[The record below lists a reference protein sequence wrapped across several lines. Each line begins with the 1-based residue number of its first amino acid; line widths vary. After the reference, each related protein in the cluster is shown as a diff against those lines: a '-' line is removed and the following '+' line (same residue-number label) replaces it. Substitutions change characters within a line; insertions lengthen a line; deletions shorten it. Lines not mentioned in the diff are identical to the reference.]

1 MQNFANAKT
10 EGLAQSA
17 FLFSERKSANTEL
30 FCYRFNFTNFNQFF
44 MKTNVKFL
52 RALLLMLPLML
63 IPMALFAQTV
73 RVTGKVV
80 DVSNNEALIGVNV
93 VQAGT
98 TNGTITDLDGNY
110 SIEVPSNSSL
120 QFSYIGYVSQTIAV
134 NGKSSID
141 CYLSSDDQEI
151 EQVVV
156 VGYGTQRKEAV
167 TGSVASVKGDVM
179 REMPG
184 SNITQS
190 LQGRIAGVDL
200 QQSSSKPGATMQI
213 RIRGTRSLNASN
225 DPLVVLDGVPFAGNL
240 GDIDPNSIKSIDIL
254 KDASATAIYGSRGAN
269 GVILVTTTRGSIEQ
283 DAVITYSGYY
293 GIKTVFSKY
302 PMMSASQ
309 LRELREY
316 TGRYANS
323 EDEEAGI
330 AAGTNTDWQDLMYD
344 NGMVTSH
351 DLSVTGGTKS
361 AAYNVGLGYYKEE
374 AVLPLQDY
382 TRFSLRAGLDQKIG
396 KYLKVGLTS
405 NNNYTINNGN
415 SIGVVLDYSPM
426 VSPYLEDGT
435 LRRTF
440 DQNTTDSKIWM
451 RTRETLEA
459 VKDNGDWEDKAQTYG
474 TFNSLYA
481 ELSIPYVEGLKYR
494 VNAGLNMR
502 YTQNGSYTGVGVFAS
517 DPNNASSG
525 SLGKS
530 LDLNWAVEN
539 LLTYNRL
546 FAEKHSVNVV
556 GLLSFERDQYHSTS
570 ISASGIAS
578 KKFLYYNLARIT
590 DDGATT
596 VTPNGQGYS
605 ESGLK
610 SAMARLMYSYDDR
623 YMLTVAVRNDKSSRL
638 APSKNSHTYP
648 AVSVGWNLG
657 KEGFMSDIAWL
668 ESLKLRI
675 GYGQTSNQAVS
686 PFKTLGTLAT
696 RPYNFGN
703 DVYSTGYS
711 VQELANDQ
719 LGWEYSET
727 MNYGVDFGFLKNRI
741 TGSFEYY
748 VQKTNDVLLSVS
760 LPATS
765 GVTSY
770 MANIGKTENKGW
782 ELNLNGTILNDF
794 NGVTWEAGINMY
806 SNKNKLVA
814 LASGA
819 DRDEGNFWFVG
830 HPINSIFDYENIGLW
845 QPEDYYYKP
854 EGYDQSYGEIL
865 EPGGDAGM
873 IRVKYTG
880 EYDANG
886 MPVRQIGPE
895 DRQIMDIDPKLQGGF
910 NTRVEYKNF
919 DLNIIGAFQVGG
931 KLICTLYAG
940 RGYLNML
947 SGRRGNVDVDYFHA
961 ERDADGKLVKDA
973 NGNYTI
979 YNRNADYPDPKT
991 KTSGDNP
998 QYASTL
1004 GFFDASYCKIRTIT
1018 LGYNFKNNHIKWMDE
1033 AGIKK
1038 IRVYATVQNPFV
1050 IASKFHKETGLDP
1063 ETNSRGN
1070 ENVATGNASYRA
1082 SSVLTI
1088 GTNTPSTRTFLFG
1101 LNVTF

>member
-330 AAGTNTDWQDLMYD
+330 AAGTDTDWQDLMYD

-415 SIGVVLDYSPM
+415 SIGVPHFRPKHHRQQDMDAHPRDIGGCKRQWRLGRQSSD
-426 VSPYLEDGT
+426 
-435 LRRTF
+435 LRHF
-440 DQNTTDSKIWM
+440 QQ
-451 RTRETLEA
+451 L
-459 VKDNGDWEDKAQTYG
+459 
-474 TFNSLYA
+474 
-481 ELSIPYVEGLKYR
+481 
-494 VNAGLNMR
+494 
-502 YTQNGSYTGVGVFAS
+502 
-517 DPNNASSG
+517 
-525 SLGKS
+525 
-530 LDLNWAVEN
+530 
-539 LLTYNRL
+539 
-546 FAEKHSVNVV
+546 
-556 GLLSFERDQYHSTS
+556 
-570 ISASGIAS
+570 
-578 KKFLYYNLARIT
+578 
-590 DDGATT
+590 
-596 VTPNGQGYS
+596 
-605 ESGLK
+605 
-610 SAMARLMYSYDDR
+610 
-623 YMLTVAVRNDKSSRL
+623 VR
-638 APSKNSHTYP
+638 
-648 AVSVGWNLG
+648 
-657 KEGFMSDIAWL
+657 
-668 ESLKLRI
+668 
-675 GYGQTSNQAVS
+675 
-686 PFKTLGTLAT
+686 
-696 RPYNFGN
+696 
-703 DVYSTGYS
+703 
-711 VQELANDQ
+711 
-719 LGWEYSET
+719 
-727 MNYGVDFGFLKNRI
+727 
-741 TGSFEYY
+741 
-748 VQKTNDVLLSVS
+748 
-760 LPATS
+760 
-765 GVTSY
+765 
-770 MANIGKTENKGW
+770 
-782 ELNLNGTILNDF
+782 
-794 NGVTWEAGINMY
+794 
-806 SNKNKLVA
+806 
-814 LASGA
+814 
-819 DRDEGNFWFVG
+819 
-830 HPINSIFDYENIGLW
+830 
-845 QPEDYYYKP
+845 
-854 EGYDQSYGEIL
+854 
-865 EPGGDAGM
+865 
-873 IRVKYTG
+873 
-880 EYDANG
+880 
-886 MPVRQIGPE
+886 
-895 DRQIMDIDPKLQGGF
+895 
-910 NTRVEYKNF
+910 
-919 DLNIIGAFQVGG
+919 
-931 KLICTLYAG
+931 
-940 RGYLNML
+940 
-947 SGRRGNVDVDYFHA
+947 
-961 ERDADGKLVKDA
+961 
-973 NGNYTI
+973 
-979 YNRNADYPDPKT
+979 
-991 KTSGDNP
+991 
-998 QYASTL
+998 
-1004 GFFDASYCKIRTIT
+1004 
-1018 LGYNFKNNHIKWMDE
+1018 
-1033 AGIKK
+1033 
-1038 IRVYATVQNPFV
+1038 
-1050 IASKFHKETGLDP
+1050 
-1063 ETNSRGN
+1063 
-1070 ENVATGNASYRA
+1070 
-1082 SSVLTI
+1082 
-1088 GTNTPSTRTFLFG
+1088 
-1101 LNVTF
+1101 

>member
-1 MQNFANAKT
+1 
-10 EGLAQSA
+10 
-17 FLFSERKSANTEL
+17 
-30 FCYRFNFTNFNQFF
+30 
-44 MKTNVKFL
+44 
-52 RALLLMLPLML
+52 ML
-63 IPMALFAQTV
+63 IPMALLAQNV

-80 DVSNNEALIGVNV
+80 DVSNSEPLIGVNV

-98 TNGTITDLDGNY
+98 TNGTITDLDGRY
-110 SIEVPSNSSL
+110 SIEVPSSSSL

-134 NGKSSID
+134 NGKTSID
-141 CYLSSDDQEI
+141 CYLASDDKEI

-167 TGSVASVKGDVM
+167 TGSVASVKGDIM

-190 LQGRIAGVDL
+190 LQGRIAGVDF

-225 DPLVVLDGVPFAGNL
+225 DPLVVLDGVPFAGSL

-293 GIKTVFSKY
+293 GIKNVFAKY
-302 PMMSASQ
+302 PMMNASQ

-316 TGRYANS
+316 AGRFTNS
-323 EDEEAGI
+323 ADEDAGI
-330 AAGTNTDWQDLMYD
+330 AAGVDTDWQDLMYD
-344 NGMVTSH
+344 LGMVTSH
-351 DLSVTGGTKS
+351 DLSVVGGTKT
-361 AAYNVGLGYYKEE
+361 AAYNVGLGYYKESS
-374 AVLPLQDY
+374 VLPLQNY
-382 TRFSLRAGLDQKIG
+382 SRFSLRAGLDQKIG

-415 SIGVVLDYSPM
+415 GISATLDYSPM
-426 VSPYLEDGT
+426 VSPYDADGN

-440 DQNTTDSKIWM
+440 DQNTVDNNNWM
-451 RTRETLEA
+451 RTRKTLEA
-459 VKDNGDWEDKAQTYG
+459 IEESGDWEDKAQTYG

-494 VNAGLNMR
+494 INTGLNMR
-502 YTQNGSYTGVGVFAS
+502 YTQNGYYQGVGVFNGN
-517 DPNNASSG
+517 DPNGASSG

-570 ISASGIAS
+570 LSASGIAS
-578 KKFLYYNLARIT
+578 KKFLYYNLARIN

-596 VTPNGQGYS
+596 VNPNNQGYS

-623 YMLTVAVRNDKSSRL
+623 YMITVAVRNDKSSRL

-648 AVSVGWNLG
+648 AVSVGWNIG
-657 KEGFMSDIAWL
+657 KEGFMSGIDWL
-668 ESLKLRI
+668 ESLKLRV
-675 GYGQTSNQAVS
+675 GYGQTSNQAVA

-703 DVYSTGYS
+703 DTYSTGYY

-765 GVTSY
+765 GVNSY

-782 ELNLNGTILNDF
+782 EFNLNGTILDNF

-830 HPINSIFDYENIGLW
+830 HPINSIYDYEYIGLW
-845 QPEDYYYKP
+845 QPEDYYYQP
-854 EGYDQSYGEIL
+854 AGYDNCYGQIL
-865 EPGGDAGM
+865 EPGGADASGPGM

-880 EYDANG
+880 DYDANG

-895 DRQIMDIDPKLQGGF
+895 DRQIIHIDPKLQGGF

-919 DLNIIGAFQVGG
+919 DLNIIGAFQAGG

-947 SGRRGNVDVDYFHA
+947 SGRRGNVDVEYFKS
-961 ERDADGKLVKDA
+961 ERDGNGRVMQDA
-973 NGNYTI
+973 NGNYMVT
-979 YNRNADYPDPKT
+979 NRDATYPDPCRHT
-991 KTSGDNP
+991 GDNP
-998 QYASTL
+998 KYSSTL
-1004 GFFDASYCKIRTIT
+1004 GIFDASFCKIRTIT
-1018 LGYNFKNNHIKWMDE
+1018 LGYNFKNNHIRWMDE

-1038 IRVYATVQNPFV
+1038 IRVYATIQNPFV

-1070 ENVATGNASYRA
+1070 ENVATGNATYRA

-1088 GTNTPSTRTFLFG
+1088 GTNTPSTRTYLFG

>member
-1 MQNFANAKT
+1 
-10 EGLAQSA
+10 
-17 FLFSERKSANTEL
+17 
-30 FCYRFNFTNFNQFF
+30 

-120 QFSYIGYVSQTIAV
+120 QFSYIGYISQTIAV

-141 CYLSSDDQEI
+141 CFLSTDDKEL

-190 LQGRIAGVDL
+190 LQGRIAGVDF
-200 QQSSSKPGATMQI
+200 QQSSSKPGATMRI
-213 RIRGTRSLNASN
+213 RVRGTRSLNASN

-240 GDIDPNSIKSIDIL
+240 SDIDPNSIKSIDIL

-269 GVILVTTTRGSIEQ
+269 GVILVTTTKGSLEQ
-283 DAVITYSGYY
+283 EATVTYSGYY
-293 GIKTVFSKY
+293 GIKTVFAEY
-302 PMMSASQ
+302 PMMDANQ
-309 LRELREY
+309 FKALREY
-316 TGRYANS
+316 AGLFDNGP
-323 EDEEAGI
+323 EEIEGI
-330 AAGTNTDWQDLMYD
+330 ASGANTNWQDLMYE

-351 DLSVTGGTKS
+351 DISVTGGTKAS
-361 AAYNVGLGYYKEE
+361 AYSVGMGYYKEE
-374 AVLPLQDY
+374 SVLPLQDY
-382 TRFSLRAGLDQKIG
+382 TRFSLRSAFDQKIG
-396 KYLKVGLTS
+396 KYIKVGLTS
-405 NNNYTINNGN
+405 NNNYSINNGN
-415 SIGVVLDYSPM
+415 GIGIYDVLSASPM
-426 VSPYLEDGT
+426 VSPYDSEGN
-435 LRRTF
+435 LRRLF
-440 DQNTTDSKIWM
+440 DNNTVDKGNWM

-474 TFNSLYA
+474 TFNSVYA

-502 YTQNGSYTGVGVFAS
+502 YTQNGSYTGVGVFKQ
-517 DPNNASSG
+517 DPEGPSSG
-525 SLGKS
+525 SLSKS

-539 LLTYNRL
+539 LLTYNRI

-556 GLLSFERDQYHSTS
+556 GLLSFERDQYHSS
-570 ISASGIAS
+570 NISATGIAS
-578 KKFLYYNLARIT
+578 KKFLYYNLARIN
-590 DDGATT
+590 DDGSTSIN
-596 VTPNGQGYS
+596 PGSQGYS

-638 APSKNSHTYP
+638 AKSRNSHTYP
-648 AVSVGWNLG
+648 AVSVGWNVG
-657 KEGFMSDIAWL
+657 KEGFMSDISWL
-668 ESLKLRI
+668 DTFKIRL

-686 PFKTLGTLAT
+686 PFKTLGLLAT

-703 DVYSTGYS
+703 DVYSTGYY
-711 VQELANDQ
+711 VQELANDK

-727 MNYGVDFGFLKNRI
+727 MNYGIDFGFLNRI

-748 VQKTNDVLLSVS
+748 VQKTNDVLLSVK
-760 LPATS
+760 LPSTS
-765 GVTSY
+765 GVNSY
-770 MANIGKTENKGW
+770 MDNIGKTQNKGW
-782 ELNLNGTILNDF
+782 EFNVNVNILNDY
-794 NGVTWEAGINMY
+794 NGFTWDVGLNMY
-806 SNKNKLVA
+806 SNKNELVE

-819 DRDEGNFWFVG
+819 DRDEGNCWFVG
-830 HPINSIFDYENIGLW
+830 HPINSIYDYENIGLW
-845 QPEDYYYKP
+845 QPEDFYYQP
-854 EGYDQSYGEIL
+854 NGYDQSYGRIL
-865 EPGGDAGM
+865 EPSGEAGM

-910 NTRVEYKNF
+910 NTRLEYKNF

-931 KLICTLYAG
+931 KLISTLHSG
-940 RGYLNML
+940 SGYLNLL
-947 SGRRGNVDVDYFHA
+947 SGRRNNVDVDYFMS
-961 ERDADGKLVKDA
+961 ERGKNGKIKQDA
-973 NGNYTI
+973 NGNYLVT
-979 YNRNADYPDPKT
+979 NRNADYPDPLT
-991 KTSGDNP
+991 VRSGDNLK
-998 QYASTL
+998 YASTL
-1004 GFFDASYCKIRTIT
+1004 GFFDASFCKIRTIT
-1018 LGYNFKNNHIKWMDE
+1018 LGYNFKNNHIRWMDE
-1033 AGIKK
+1033 IGIKK
-1038 IRVYATVQNPFV
+1038 IRVYATIQNPFV

-1063 ETNSRGN
+1063 ETNSFGN
-1070 ENVATGNASYRA
+1070 ENVAVQPTAYKAN
-1082 SSVLTI
+1082 SVLTV

>member
-1 MQNFANAKT
+1 
-10 EGLAQSA
+10 
-17 FLFSERKSANTEL
+17 
-30 FCYRFNFTNFNQFF
+30 
-44 MKTNVKFL
+44 MKTDLKFL

-63 IPMALFAQTV
+63 IPMALLAQNV
-73 RVTGKVV
+73 RVTGKVS
-80 DVSNNEALIGVNV
+80 DVSNNEPLIGVNV
-93 VQAGT
+93 VQQGT

-110 SIEVPSNSSL
+110 SIEVPSNSTL
-120 QFSYIGYVSQTIAV
+120 QFSYIGYQMQSIPV
-134 NGKSSID
+134 NGRSSID

-167 TGSVASVKGDVM
+167 TGSVASVRGEIM

-190 LQGRIAGVDL
+190 LQGRIAGVDM

-240 GDIDPNSIKSIDIL
+240 SDIDPNSIKSIDIL

-293 GIKTVFSKY
+293 GVKTVFSKY
-302 PMMSASQ
+302 PMMNASQ
-309 LRELREY
+309 LKELREY
-316 TGRYANS
+316 STVLHYDHS
-323 EDEEAGI
+323 EMEKADI
-330 AAGTNTDWQDLMYD
+330 DRGTDTDWQDLLYD

-351 DLSVTGGTKS
+351 DLSITGGTKS
-361 AAYNVGLGYYKEE
+361 AAYNVGLGYYKEQ
-374 AVLPLQDY
+374 AVLPLQNY
-382 TRFSLRAGLDQKIG
+382 SRFSLRAGLDQKIG
-396 KYLKVGLTS
+396 KYLKVGFTS
-405 NNNYTINNGN
+405 NNNYSINNGN
-415 SIGVVLDYSPM
+415 NIGIYDVLAASPM
-426 VSPYLEDGT
+426 VSPYNADGS

-440 DQNTTDSKIWM
+440 DQNTTDHGVWM
-451 RTRETLEA
+451 RTRKTLEA
-459 VKDNGDWEDKAQTYG
+459 VEENGDWENKTQTYG

-494 VNAGLNMR
+494 VNTGLNMR
-502 YTQNGSYTGVGVFAS
+502 YTQDGSYTGVGVFAKEA
-517 DPNNASSG
+517 DHASSG

-556 GLLSFERDQYHSTS
+556 GLLSFERDQYHRTS

-578 KKFLYYNLARIT
+578 KKFLYYNLARIN
-590 DDGATT
+590 DDGSTT
-596 VTPNGQGYS
+596 VNPNGQGYS

-638 APSKNSHTYP
+638 APGHNSHTYP
-648 AVSVGWNLG
+648 AVSIGWNLG
-657 KEGFMSDIAWL
+657 KEGFMSDLTWL
-668 ESLKLRI
+668 DSFKIRI
-675 GYGQTSNQAVS
+675 GYGQTSNQAVA

-703 DVYSTGYS
+703 DVYKTGYY
-711 VQELANDQ
+711 VQELANDK

-727 MNYGVDFGFLKNRI
+727 MNYGVDFGFLKRV

-765 GVTSY
+765 GVGSY
-770 MANIGKTENKGW
+770 MANIGKTQNKGW
-782 ELNLNGTILNDF
+782 ELNLNVNILNDY
-794 NGVTWEAGINMY
+794 NGFTWDAGVNLY
-806 SNKNKLVA
+806 SNKNELVA

-830 HPINSIFDYENIGLW
+830 HPINSIYDYENIGLW
-845 QPEDYYYKP
+845 QPADFYYQP
-854 EGYDQSYGEIL
+854 AGYEQSYGKIL
-865 EPGGDAGM
+865 EPSGDAGM
-873 IRVKYTG
+873 VRVKYTG
-880 EYDANG
+880 EFDANG

-895 DRQIMDIDPKLQGGF
+895 DRQIIHIDPKLQGGF
-910 NTRVEYKNF
+910 NTRVEYKGF

-931 KLICTLYAG
+931 KLISTLHNSS
-940 RGYLNML
+940 GYLNLL
-947 SGRRGNVDVDYFHA
+947 SGRRGQVDVDYFHA
-961 ERDADGKLVKDA
+961 ERANGKILQDA
-973 NGNYTI
+973 NGNYLFH
-979 YNRNADYPDPKT
+979 NGDYPDPNA
-991 KTSGDNP
+991 SSSRGDNVP
-998 QYASTL
+998 YASTL
-1004 GFFDASYCKIRTIT
+1004 GFFDATFCKIRTIT
-1018 LGYNFKNNHIKWMDE
+1018 LGYNFKNNHIRWMDE
-1033 AGIKK
+1033 VGIKK
-1038 IRVYATVQNPFV
+1038 IRVYATVQNPWV
-1050 IASKFHKETGLDP
+1050 IASKFKKETGLDP
-1063 ETNSRGN
+1063 ETNSFGN
-1070 ENVATGNASYRA
+1070 ENVAVQPSSYKA
-1082 SSVLTI
+1082 NTVLTV